1 VALHTA
7 CRLALIAFAT
17 VALRGVL
24 DGSEFQIVL
33 ILAIKIGVAFFGFG
47 MIIGELARRL
57 LGNMVISKIKKLSTK
72 TQLRTITNNSVLNP
86 ERRRSRV

>member
-1 VALHTA
+1 MALHTA

-24 DGSEFQIVL
+24 DGSEFQTVL
-33 ILAIKIGVAFFGFG
+33 ILAIKTGAVFFGIG

-57 LGNMVISKIKKLSTK
+57 LEDMVISKIRKVIDENAPRDNHQPLS
-72 TQLRTITNNSVLNP
+72 IEP
-86 ERRRSRV
+86 

>member
-24 DGSEFQIVL
+24 DGSEFQAVL
-33 ILAIKIGVAFFGFG
+33 IQAIRIGAAFFGIG
-47 MIIGELARRL
+47 LMIGELTRRL
-57 LGNMVISKIKKLSTK
+57 LEDMVISKIRKIIDENAPRDNNNQLSAE
-72 TQLRTITNNSVLNP
+72 S
-86 ERRRSRV
+86 